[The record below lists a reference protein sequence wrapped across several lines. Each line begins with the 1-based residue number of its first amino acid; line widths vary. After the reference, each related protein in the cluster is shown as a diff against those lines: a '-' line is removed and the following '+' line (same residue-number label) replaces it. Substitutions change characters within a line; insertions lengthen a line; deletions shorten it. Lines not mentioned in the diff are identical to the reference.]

1 MKEEKSLKAIDVALN
16 NELLE
21 RDFYYMHA
29 ERTKNPVGKAMF
41 KRIGDDELEHYE
53 MLKQLHEK
61 WTKEGKWPETVPLE
75 VQDTKIKDV
84 LKDVMKKVEK
94 KTQTDSDD
102 LEAIRTAID
111 FEYKG
116 VQFYKD
122 LADMVSDPKEKQFFL
137 LLSGIEKEH
146 ALSLQDAEEYFTDP
160 ESYFR
165 KMEHHSLDGS

>member
-1 MKEEKSLKAIDVALN
+1 MKEEKRMKAIDVALN
-16 NELLE
+16 NELRE

-29 ERTKNPVGKAMF
+29 DRTKNPVGKAMF

-53 MLKQLHEK
+53 RLKQLNEK
-61 WTKEGKWPETVPLE
+61 WTKEEKWPETVPLE

-84 LKDVMKKVEK
+84 LVDVLKKIEK
-94 KTQTDSDD
+94 KSVTDADD
-102 LEAIRTAID
+102 LDAIRTAID

-122 LADMVSDPKEKQFFL
+122 LADMVSDPKEKQFFT